1 MGKYSRSSYPCFH
14 CHHHYPYRRHPRS
27 GRSHPIHRHRCL
39 RITDS
44 LRQDKLYAHNQ
55 LTLF

>member
-1 MGKYSRSSYPCFH
+1 MKIMGKYRRSSYPCFH
-14 CHHHYPYRRHPRS
+14 CHHHYPYPRHPRS
-27 GRSHPIHRHRCL
+27 GRSHRIRRRRCL

-44 LRQDKLYAHNQ
+44 MYAHNQ